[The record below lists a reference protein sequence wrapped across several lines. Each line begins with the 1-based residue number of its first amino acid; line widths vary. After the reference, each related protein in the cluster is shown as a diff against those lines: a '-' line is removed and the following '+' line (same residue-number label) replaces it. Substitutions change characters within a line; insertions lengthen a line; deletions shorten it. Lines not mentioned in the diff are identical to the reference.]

1 MALEAE
7 VQKSL
12 QKLEGFNF
20 LAEAERWGLKLL
32 GAVLILLFGVW
43 LARHLTKVLD
53 RAFERAHMEA
63 TLRGFLRN
71 IAYATM
77 LVIVVVAALQSLGV
91 PTTSVMAALGAA
103 GLAIGLALK
112 DSLSNIASGVML
124 IVQRPFH
131 VGDMVQAAG
140 IEGTVEQVR
149 VFQTRMRTVDN
160 RSVIIPNS
168 LITTA
173 PIINFTANSKRR
185 VDIKVGVGYQDDL
198 RVARETLL
206 ALADEHPKVLREPKP
221 EVLVMTLSESS
232 VDLELRAWVATD
244 DLVRVRS
251 ELTEGVRDRLIGKG
265 LNIPYPQRD
274 LHVYHR
280 DADGRPLAELLA
292 RSVVDDG
299 DLPNKR

>member
-1 MALEAE
+1 MVLEAE

-12 QKLEGFNF
+12 QKLEGINF

-32 GAVLILLFGVW
+32 GALLVLLLGIW
-43 LARHLTKVLD
+43 LAKRLSKALD
-53 RAFERAHMEA
+53 RAFERANMEA

-71 IAYATM
+71 IAYGAM
-77 LVIVVVAALQSLGV
+77 LVIVVVAALQSVGV
-91 PTTSVMAALGAA
+91 PTTSVMAVLGAA

-140 IEGTVEQVR
+140 IEGTIEQVR

-168 LITTA
+168 LVTTA

-185 VDIKVGVGYQDDL
+185 VDIKVGVGYEDDL
-198 RVARETLL
+198 R
-206 ALADEHPKVLREPKP
+206 ALAAQD
-221 EVLVMTLSESS
+221 
-232 VDLELRAWVATD
+232 
-244 DLVRVRS
+244 
-251 ELTEGVRDRLIGKG
+251 
-265 LNIPYPQRD
+265 
-274 LHVYHR
+274 
-280 DADGRPLAELLA
+280 
-292 RSVVDDG
+292 
-299 DLPNKR
+299 